1 MLEQIKDKL
10 KNIVTDKKSML
21 LIFITFILLLAASY
35 VFKTYLYPRL
45 NPKYVSNKEFIKENE
60 EDETSSNTSAP
71 ESAKMFYFYTEWCP
85 YCKTARPEWDAIKE
99 KYNDQIINNK
109 KLQLVEIDCE
119 SKVNA
124 DLVKNHS
131 IDGYPTIKMV
141 LDDGKTVE
149 YDSKPSQKTLEL
161 FIHSVLK

>member
-45 NPKYVSNKEFIKENE
+45 NPKYVSNKEFIKQ
-60 EDETSSNTSAP
+60 DKKSSDTKAAP
-71 ESAKMFYFYTEWCP
+71 ESAQMFYFYTEWCP

-109 KLQLVEIDCE
+109 KLQFVEVDCE
-119 SKVNA
+119 SKANA

-131 IDGYPTIKMV
+131 IDGYPTIKLV
-141 LDDGKTVE
+141 LADGKTVE

-161 FIHSVLK
+161 FIHSVLKG